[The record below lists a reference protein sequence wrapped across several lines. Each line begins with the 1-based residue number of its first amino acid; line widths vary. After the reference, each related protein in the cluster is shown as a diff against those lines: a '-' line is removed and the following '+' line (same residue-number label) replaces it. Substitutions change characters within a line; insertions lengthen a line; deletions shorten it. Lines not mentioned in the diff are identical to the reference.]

1 MWAAPAEALASP
13 SIARKSQQIV
23 IAIDLIRTD
32 KMVRLVPKA
41 RGSSEF
47 RVKPRRTA
55 SFSGINPH
63 SARFLLGSPM

>member
-23 IAIDLIRTD
+23 IAIALIRTD

-41 RGSSEF
+41 RGSSGF
-47 RVKPRRTA
+47 RVKPRPDGV
-55 SFSGINPH
+55 F
-63 SARFLLGSPM
+63 